1 MLSCASTMICLEKGF
16 TSSTV
21 CSFTPGFTRGLRPEC
36 GVYDGSNEPFAEWGP
51 TT

>member
-16 TSSTV
+16 TSSTA
-21 CSFTPGFTRGLRPEC
+21 CSFTLGFTRGLRPEC

>member
-1 MLSCASTMICLEKGF
+1 MRFDDDMLGERFYELSA
-16 TSSTV
+16 
-21 CSFTPGFTRGLRPEC
+21 CSFTLGFTRGLRPEC